1 MHVKK
6 FRITE
11 GKIFKP
17 IKGKMQQKQIWK
29 IKLNLRKGKK
39 EKKAN
44 KHKKCKIERYS
55 NNSKQIKYSKDV
67 DFFTCT
73 K

>member
-29 IKLNLRKGKK
+29 IKLNRRKDKK

-44 KHKKCKIERYS
+44 KHKKCKIDIAIIQNKS
-55 NNSKQIKYSKDV
+55 NIVKM
-67 DFFTCT
+67 
-73 K
+73 